1 MVLVSCPLKQKD
13 VIELIESYRIDGEN
27 MFTLQN
33 KKGVNLY
40 FNSKIENDYE
50 ACSIIKNIIK
60 SYKYSP
66 ALMYN
71 VTTCDGEKI
80 NWYK

>member
-1 MVLVSCPLKQKD
+1 MVLVSCPLKQNDIIK
-13 VIELIESYRIDGEN
+13 LIEEYKVNDEN
-27 MFTLQN
+27 LFSF
-33 KKGVNLY
+33 KSRKGVQLY
-40 FNSKIENDYE
+40 FNSKLNDDE
-50 ACSIIKNIIK
+50 ACLIIKNIIK

-71 VTTCDGEKI
+71 VVTCDGDKI

>member
-1 MVLVSCPLKQKD
+1 MILVSCPLKQNDIIKI
-13 VIELIESYRIDGEN
+13 IEEYKGEEKQV
-27 MFTLQN
+27 FRLEN
-33 KKGVNLY
+33 KKGSNLY
-40 FNSKIENDYE
+40 FNSTLENNDE
-50 ACSIIKNIIK
+50 ACLLIKKLIK

-71 VTTCDGEKI
+71 VVSCEDGKI